1 MDKSI
6 EKPKKD
12 LKVLLLCGAVSSC
25 VFSEGLSLIFGGL
38 ISVILGTPLADL
50 NASLFGE
57 ALGTGGLKLL
67 NEYAAFLGVM
77 LGFLVCL
84 VIVKPWRPYLTALGP
99 KPSGNRPHMLLLGLL
114 FGFACNAACV
124 GMGVL
129 TGSLQLEFTQFSP
142 VGLLA
147 FLIFIFIQSST
158 EEITARGFIYQR
170 VCRTYGEWP
179 AIIISAAAFAFM
191 HIFNDGISLVPMI
204 NLLLIGM
211 LYALMV
217 RYCDSIWLAMGA
229 HTAWNLTQN
238 IIFGLPNSGT
248 PSTYSFFSLVGTSTN
263 GFAYDTVFGVEG
275 SVFAAL
281 LNLACVVALIWW
293 GRKHDKGQY
302 DIWAGTEVE
311 AADETPKT
319 HWFY

>member
-1 MDKSI
+1 MDLRKR
-6 EKPKKD
+6 
-12 LKVLLLCGAVSSC
+12 VLCGAVSSI
-25 VFSEGLSLIFGGL
+25 VFAEGLSLLFGGV
-38 ISVILGTPLADL
+38 ISVVLAAPLVSMNEALFGQELGTEGLA
-50 NASLFGE
+50 
-57 ALGTGGLKLL
+57 LL
-67 NEYAAFLGVM
+67 NDYSMIACVM
-77 LGFLVCL
+77 LGFLACL
-84 VIVKPWRPYLTALGP
+84 AIVKPWRPYLRALGP

-124 GMGVL
+124 GAGVL
-129 TGSLQLEFTQFSP
+129 TGSLQLEFTRFSP

-158 EEITARGFIYQR
+158 EEIVARGFIYQR
-170 VCRTYGEWP
+170 VCRAYGEWP
-179 AIIISAAAFAFM
+179 AIIVSAAAFAFM
-191 HIFNDGISLVPMI
+191 HIFNDGIWALPII
-204 NLLLIGM
+204 NLFLIGV

-217 RYCDSIWLAMGA
+217 RYLDSIWLAMGT

-281 LNLACVVALIWW
+281 LHLACIVALVWW

-311 AADETPKT
+311 ATGEGETDGGEAPKA
-319 HWFY
+319 WFY